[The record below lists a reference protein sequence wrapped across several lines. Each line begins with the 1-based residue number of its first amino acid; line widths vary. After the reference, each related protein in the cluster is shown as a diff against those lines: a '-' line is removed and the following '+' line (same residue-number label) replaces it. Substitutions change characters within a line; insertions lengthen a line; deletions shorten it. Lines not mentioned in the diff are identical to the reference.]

1 MDTMDRYKIQESIAD
16 AVAILDSAPMHRDL
30 VPEVNIVHL
39 TSRVPIATLRLRED

>member
-30 VPEVNIVHL
+30 VPEVNIDSLVK
-39 TSRVPIATLRLRED
+39 SLRRSN